1 MSVEVYDCMGGNT
14 LFTISVPVSEI
25 AQYVDLVKAHGVE
38 DVEGNEY
45 KFNDAK
51 LHNGGFIVYV
61 ENA

>member
-1 MSVEVYDCMGGNT
+1 MSIEVYDCMGGNT

-25 AQYVDLVKAHGVE
+25 SQYVDLVKAHGVE
-38 DVEGNEY
+38 DAEGNEY

-51 LHNGGFIVYV
+51 LYNGGFIVYV